1 MNFMETRTGVGCMRL
16 CFMSLLVVPCMCLGP
31 VVIRGPCRT
40 LALDGLRGGSN
51 GLHSLS
57 SLHREK
63 PESSC
68 KDSPCEDP
76 DPAFSMSQQKSEDQV
91 STAKMVDLA
100 MQVQLNGIDV
110 AKAMREQR
118 PPGVSTLSPTGS
130 SGEEGGV
137 GGATQEWEVGKL
149 HLEACQIVMDECYD
163 KGIQP
168 LVEALEARVYEGDV
182 SCAEQSE
189 FSGAPVWGGAC
200 AYLYST
206 CRYTCILLV
215 LLILRLSSS
224 RFVISRSRRYS
235 ICV

>member
-1 MNFMETRTGVGCMRL
+1 MTRTGGMCMRL
-16 CFMSLLVVPCMCLGP
+16 CFMSLLVVPCMCLSP

-51 GLHSLS
+51 GLQSA
-57 SLHREK
+57 LHREQ
-63 PESSC
+63 PDSSC

-118 PPGVSTLSPTGS
+118 SPGVSTISPSGS
-130 SGEEGGV
+130 SGEEGRV
-137 GGATQEWEVGKL
+137 GGATQEWQVGKL

-189 FSGAPVWGGAC
+189 FSGAAVCVWAC

-224 RFVISRSRRYS
+224 RFVISR
-235 ICV
+235 

>member
-1 MNFMETRTGVGCMRL
+1 MTRTWGMCMRL
-16 CFMSLLVVPCMCLGP
+16 CFMSLLVVPCMCLSP

-51 GLHSLS
+51 GLQSA
-57 SLHREK
+57 LHREQ
-63 PESSC
+63 PDSNC
-68 KDSPCEDP
+68 KDSPGEDP

-118 PPGVSTLSPTGS
+118 SPGVSTISPSGS
-130 SGEEGGV
+130 SGEEGRV
-137 GGATQEWEVGKL
+137 GGATQEWQVGKL

-189 FSGAPVWGGAC
+189 FSGAAVCVWAC

-224 RFVISRSRRYS
+224 RFVISR
-235 ICV
+235 

>member
-1 MNFMETRTGVGCMRL
+1 
-16 CFMSLLVVPCMCLGP
+16 
-31 VVIRGPCRT
+31 
-40 LALDGLRGGSN
+40 
-51 GLHSLS
+51 
-57 SLHREK
+57 
-63 PESSC
+63 
-68 KDSPCEDP
+68 
-76 DPAFSMSQQKSEDQV
+76 
-91 STAKMVDLA
+91 MVDLA

-118 PPGVSTLSPTGS
+118 SPGVSTPCPSGS
-130 SGEEGGV
+130 SGEAGRV